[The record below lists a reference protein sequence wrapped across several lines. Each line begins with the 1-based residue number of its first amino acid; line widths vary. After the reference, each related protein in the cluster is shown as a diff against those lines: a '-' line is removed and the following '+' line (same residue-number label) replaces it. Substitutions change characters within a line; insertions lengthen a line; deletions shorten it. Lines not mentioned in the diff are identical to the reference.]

1 MSNRLLIKSVM
12 LVNDR
17 GVFEPEQRD
26 SEGEI
31 TRPRRRIQAPIRIG
45 RRARV
50 NYTPDLRTKKLTVT
64 VDGVDHELPI
74 DDYSLSL
81 AGRD

>member
-1 MSNRLLIKSVM
+1 MCANSQ
-12 LVNDR
+12 
-17 GVFEPEQRD
+17 GVFEPEERD
-26 SEGEI
+26 SQGNV
-31 TRPRRRIQAPIRIG
+31 TRPRRKIKEPIRIG
-45 RRARV
+45 ENSQV
-50 NYTPDLRTKKLTVT
+50 NYTDDLPNKILTVT